1 MTMRLSKIAMSK
13 TTLDPET
20 FLVSKQIVINLDPE
34 AFTEAKASM
43 GVDET
48 ITVLVKEYEKF
59 LRDTRA
65 EAVKQL
71 KPV

>member
-1 MTMRLSKIAMSK
+1 MRLSKIAMSK

-20 FLVSKQIVINLDPE
+20 FLVNKQIVISLDPE
-34 AFTEAKASM
+34 AFTEAKSVM
-43 GVDET
+43 GVDKT